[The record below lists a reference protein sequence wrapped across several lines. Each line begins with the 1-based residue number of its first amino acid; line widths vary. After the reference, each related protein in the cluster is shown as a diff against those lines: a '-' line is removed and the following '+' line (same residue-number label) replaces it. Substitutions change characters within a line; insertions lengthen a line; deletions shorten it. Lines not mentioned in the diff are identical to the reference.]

1 MLPQQ
6 QNYNNLELYPLEIH
20 HTTVREM
27 KPEQVFIGDRA
38 KEGAREIQRW
48 KEKIEKKGEK
58 GCGDSDVIETERDRD
73 KDTDTD
79 TDRDNSIRETQIFV
93 ETKSGVT
100 TFQTAGPFNFFC
112 PV

>member
-6 QNYNNLELYPLEIH
+6 QNYNNLELYSLEIH

-38 KEGAREIQRW
+38 KEQERCRDG
-48 KEKIEKKGEK
+48 KKIEKKGEK

-100 TFQTAGPFNFFC
+100 TF
-112 PV
+112 

>member
-38 KEGAREIQRW
+38 KEGAREMQRW

-58 GCGDSDVIETERDRD
+58 GCGDLDVIETEA
-73 KDTDTD
+73 
-79 TDRDNSIRETQIFV
+79 EA
-93 ETKSGVT
+93 ETKT
-100 TFQTAGPFNFFC
+100 QTQTGITLSWKHKFLWKQNQG
-112 PV
+112 